1 MYANQITMLH
11 TLNLYSAVCQLY
23 LNKTGRKRERESL
36 PFLQVNSAGANE
48 QDLANGA
55 QWISAP
61 GNNCSTFCLYEFGY
75 SKYLR

>member
-23 LNKTGRKRERESL
+23 LNKTGKKRERESL

-61 GNNCSTFCLYEFGY
+61 SCPLASDL
-75 SKYLR
+75 